1 MSGVKRWMSA
11 EILPNREC
19 CGVVLEGLK
28 GHEVFGENVKS
39 KTNKFV
45 GRLPVS

>member
-1 MSGVKRWMSA
+1 MLRYCQIESA
-11 EILPNREC
+11 VGLYWK
-19 CGVVLEGLK
+19 GLK